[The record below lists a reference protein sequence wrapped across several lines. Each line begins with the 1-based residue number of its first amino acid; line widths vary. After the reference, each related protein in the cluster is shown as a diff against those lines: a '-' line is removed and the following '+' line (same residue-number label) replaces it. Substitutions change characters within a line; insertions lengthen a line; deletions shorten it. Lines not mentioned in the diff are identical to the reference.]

1 MVYVCVCV
9 CVLSSGSPMFMLSTP
24 DCNTS
29 DSAFLCGLGDHQKT
43 ALIARFHPD
52 TAVPPRAE
60 DVVVFSPAC
69 SPFSLDGNDWKDRV
83 QTEWASENLS
93 TPKKHILPGRRTHLH
108 TTALFLD
115 TCDV

>member
-1 MVYVCVCV
+1 
-9 CVLSSGSPMFMLSTP
+9 MFSTP

-43 ALIARFHPD
+43 TLIARFQPD
-52 TAVPPRAE
+52 TAVPPQAE

-69 SPFSLDGNDWKDRV
+69 STFSVDGNDWKERV

-93 TPKKHILPGRRTHLH
+93 TPKTHSARQTDTPSHHI
-108 TTALFLD
+108 TTALFSD
-115 TCDV
+115 TCDA